1 MLSEYYQTKQRKA
14 SKRLVKGINIF
25 PNERKIKS
33 INKLANDIEIFQ
45 KERKIKSKN
54 MVANDI
60 KIFLKMRNK
69 RSLSIGKVILNRV
82 KIKPL
87 FR

>member
-1 MLSEYYQTKQRKA
+1 MKF
-14 SKRLVKGINIF
+14 VKGINIF
-25 PNERKIKS
+25 LNERKIKS

-54 MVANDI
+54 MAANDI
-60 KIFLKMRNK
+60 KVFLKMRNK
-69 RSLSIGKVILNRV
+69 GSLSIGKIILKRV

-87 FR
+87 LR